1 MRDKNLVRIG
11 GFSALLYVALSVV
24 GNVMHTP
31 MPREPADMLHTIAH
45 SGPWIVAH
53 IILTSTYFVVVPM
66 LIGIT
71 ASFREE
77 TTVAGIATPFGKVPN
92 IIRIAVPLVLVCAAI
107 GIVQIST
114 HLTIFH
120 ALAMKYAAATEA
132 AVKDNIILIY
142 QVMWPF
148 NVALEFA
155 HLFVIYLVIL
165 AISIAMFHEDIYP
178 KWVAWLG
185 VIGGGVAETGLIWGE
200 IILGGSGVTGSLI
213 FGVSLLP
220 MMVWI
225 LAVAIILIR
234 RTK

>member
-31 MPREPADMLHTIAH
+31 LPRDPAEMLNTIAH
-45 SGPWIVAH
+45 SGPWVVAH
-53 IILTSTYFVVVPM
+53 IVLTSTYFVVVPM

-77 TTVAGIATPFGKVPN
+77 TTVAGIVTPFGKVPN
-92 IIRIAVPLVLVCAAI
+92 LIRIVVPLVLVCAAI

-120 ALAMKYAAATEA
+120 TLAMKYLAATEA

-165 AISIAMFHEDIYP
+165 AISIALFREEIYP

-185 VIGGGVAETGLIWGE
+185 IVGGVVAETGLIWGE

-225 LAVAIILIR
+225 LAVAIVLIR
-234 RTK
+234 RTR